1 MQSRRSSQRSPH
13 FELKVEIVP
22 VPEPGPDQLLI
33 KINATEICYSDIHYM
48 LNDLGSRRMSASNIR
63 SAGHEGAGVVAKL
76 GENVKG
82 WKVGDRAGV
91 KSYGTY
97 AGRASCVGMIR
108 SAIAQVLLLQDHTN
122 RHVPTVHC
130 LTSQIYLPDP
140 RRRIRLHSRPYNVL
154 C

>member
-1 MQSRRSSQRSPH
+1 
-13 FELKVEIVP
+13 
-22 VPEPGPDQLLI
+22 LI

-91 KSYGTY
+91 EPYGTY

-108 SAIAQVLLLQDHTN
+108 SAIAQVLLLQDSHQVN
-122 RHVPTVHC
+122 IFLKPEVKHSVILVANFHRHVPTVHC

-140 RRRIRLHSRPYNVL
+140 RRRIRLHSRPYNML